1 MKYKVFVDGQAGT
14 TGLQIEERLSHRP
27 DVELLS
33 IPSDKRKDPEARRER
48 LNGADVAFLGLPDP
62 AARESAALVTNDR
75 TVVID
80 ASTAHRVDPGWTY
93 GLPELREEQRRAIGR
108 SHRIAVPGCHA
119 TGFVLAL
126 RPLVDAGLVSPN
138 LPISSHSVTGFSGG
152 GHRLID
158 AYHGGSGA
166 GQGMEAARH
175 YALTLAH
182 KHLPEMRFHGGLRN
196 PPLFTPIIG
205 NFERGMA
212 VAIPLH
218 LCQLSKKATLRDI
231 HGVFQDRYQGE
242 RFVSVA
248 PLGELPEEGY
258 FDPTACNG
266 TNRAE
271 LFVFGNEAQA
281 LVLCRLDNLGKGA
294 SGAAL
299 QCMNIALGLEE
310 GTGLV

>member
-1 MKYKVFVDGQAGT
+1 MKYRVFVDGQAGT
-14 TGLQIEERLSHRP
+14 TGLQIEERLSQRQ

-33 IPSDKRKDPEARRER
+33 IPENLRKDPEARRER
-48 LNGADVAFLGLPDP
+48 LNAADVAFLCLPDP
-62 AARESAALVTNDR
+62 AARESAALVTNGK

-80 ASTAHRVDPGWTY
+80 ASTAHRVYPEWTY
-93 GLPELREEQRRAIGR
+93 GLPELNRDQHQAIAA

-126 RPLVDAGLVSPN
+126 RPLVDAGLVSPD
-138 LPISSHSVTGFSGG
+138 LPVSSHSVTGFSGG

-166 GQGMEAARH
+166 GRGMEAARH
-175 YALTLAH
+175 YALTLTH
-182 KHLPEMRFHGGLRN
+182 KHLPEMRLYGGLHQM
-196 PPLFTPIIG
+196 PLFTPIIG

-212 VAIPLH
+212 VALPLH
-218 LCQLSKKATLRDI
+218 LSQLSKKATLADI
-231 HGVFQDRYQGE
+231 HRVFQDRYQGE

-258 FDPTACNG
+258 FDPTAYNG

-281 LVLCRLDNLGKGA
+281 LVICGLDNLGKGA

-299 QCMNIALGLEE
+299 QCMNIALGLDE